1 MMKTGMWLLVA
12 LLPLLAG
19 CNTDHRSEVVGLEK
33 PMAAAASVQPP
44 PGNYPE
50 RMRRA
55 ITQEMPTLGKY
66 KSQTCSIS
74 IHLLPDG
81 SLKDFKV
88 LAGDAEFCAVASQ
101 AVQRAKLPKMTSQTE
116 YALFNSSVLDFVP

>member
-1 MMKTGMWLLVA
+1 MKTGMWLLVA

-44 PGNYPE
+44 SGNYPE

-55 ITQEMPTLGKY
+55 IT
-66 KSQTCSIS
+66 
-74 IHLLPDG
+74 
-81 SLKDFKV
+81 
-88 LAGDAEFCAVASQ
+88 
-101 AVQRAKLPKMTSQTE
+101 
-116 YALFNSSVLDFVP
+116 

>member
-19 CNTDHRSEVVGLEK
+19 CNTDHRSEAAGLEK
-33 PMAAAASVQPP
+33 PMSAAASVQPP
-44 PGNYPE
+44 SGNYPE

-74 IHLLPDG
+74 IHLLP
-81 SLKDFKV
+81 DFKV

>member
-1 MMKTGMWLLVA
+1 MRTGMWLWGA

-19 CNTDHRSEVVGLEK
+19 CNTDTHSAAVAEPKSQVVAGSSAPL
-33 PMAAAASVQPP
+33 QH
-44 PGNYPE
+44 GTYPE

-55 ITQEMPTLGKY
+55 ITQEMPTPGKY

-74 IHLLPDG
+74 IHLFPDG
-81 SLKDFKV
+81 SLKNFKV
-88 LAGDAEFCAVASQ
+88 LEGDAELCAAASQ